1 MASSATNEP
10 PATPMADINVTPMA
24 DVMLVLLI
32 VFMITAPLAQH
43 KVKVELPNANLIQ
56 DATRSVG
63 SMDLAIREDGS
74 LYLDDA
80 PISDGELNARLKVA
94 AQRQPQPELR
104 IRAAKTI
111 EYSRIWDV
119 MSTAKGAGMV
129 HLGFVTT
136 GDDKKKVSVTGGG

>member
-1 MASSATNEP
+1 MASSATSESSS
-10 PATPMADINVTPMA
+10 TPMADINVTPMA

-43 KVKVELPNANLIQ
+43 KIKVQLPTADLAQEANKP
-56 DATRSVG
+56 AG
-63 SMDLAIREDGS
+63 SMDLAIKEDGS
-74 LYLDDA
+74 LFLDDA
-80 PISDGELNARLKVA
+80 LVSDRELKSRLAVA
-94 AQRQPQPELR
+94 AQQSPQPELQ

-119 MSTAKGAGMV
+119 MTSAKSVGMV

-136 GDDKKKVSVTGGG
+136 GQDQKTVSVGGG

>member
-1 MASSATNEP
+1 MASSATNESS
-10 PATPMADINVTPMA
+10 ATPMADINVTPMA

-32 VFMITAPLAQH
+32 VFMITAPLSQH
-43 KVKVELPNANLIQ
+43 KVKVELPQANLVQ
-56 DATRSVG
+56 DANKPAG
-63 SMDLAIREDGS
+63 SMDLAIKEDGS
-74 LYLDDA
+74 FYLDDA
-80 PISDGELNARLKVA
+80 PVSDGELNARLKVA
-94 AQRQPQPELR
+94 AQQTPQPELK

-136 GDDKKKVSVTGGG
+136 GQDKKTVPVGAK